1 MLPTYAGSYRGCGDA
16 VVIQEARPG
25 RPWAW
30 AALLV
35 GSASALISV
44 AWGLGSTWALSTVGG
59 ALERE
64 GRAGNPTLAVIV
76 WISVLLKL
84 AAAGLGPAVTGR
96 PSPPRRLLVVAAW
109 TAAVVLTLYGGVL
122 TLGGLLVQA
131 DVLHA
136 SQGANHRAL
145 FWHTYLWDPWFL
157 IWGLLLATALV
168 RGGPQR
174 AKIGSRRA

>member
-1 MLPTYAGSYRGCGDA
+1 M
-16 VVIQEARPG
+16 G
-25 RPWAW
+25 R
-30 AALLV
+30 AAD
-35 GSASALISV
+35 GSAYALISV
-44 AWGLGSTWALSTVGG
+44 SWGLGSTWALSTVGG

-136 SQGANHRAL
+136 SQAANHRAL